1 MNTLIKILIAAAF
14 VCGSLL
20 GIFLN
25 SCFRSPAHN
34 VQQLTLE
41 QILSIK
47 ELHLVRHVYQDL
59 FFLHKNNDLNKPI
72 RAIAQIPVIVT
83 AYINLKDIEVI
94 HQNDSVKMVILPHA
108 QLSEPNYQIERM
120 IIRETRSL
128 QVHIGKD
135 MYPRVGQYLSHSIAD
150 RRKAMRKVAEDNH
163 ILLQAEAEVKTY
175 VETLLKAVGRT
186 DVLVKFKED

>member
-14 VCGSLL
+14 VCGTLL

-25 SCFRSPAHN
+25 PYFHSSAPT

-59 FFLHKNNDLNKPI
+59 FFLHKNNDPNKPI
-72 RAIAQIPVIVT
+72 RAIAQVPVIVT

-94 HQNDSVKMVILPHA
+94 HAHDSIKMVLLPHA
-108 QLSEPNYQIERM
+108 QLSEPNYQIENM
-120 IIRETRSL
+120 VIRETRSL
-128 QVHIGKD
+128 QIHVGQD
-135 MYPRVGQYLSHSIAD
+135 LYPRVGHYLSLTIAD
-150 RRKAMRKVAEDNH
+150 RMKAMRKIAEDNH
-163 ILLQAEAEVKTY
+163 IMLQAETEVKTY

-186 DVLVKFKED
+186 DVVVRFKEE

>member
-25 SCFRSPAHN
+25 SYFRSPAHN

-150 RRKAMRKVAEDNH
+150 RMKAMRKVAEDNH